1 MSTQFNEKPLKSKG
15 KEFQK
20 AFKYMTTTLA
30 IHFDPTAIHAAVDS
44 DGRLDLIALGGNQ
57 AGMPMA
63 IHLGLDDFVFI
74 GDEAEKQADLDP
86 SGVVDDP
93 IGSLIEENI
102 LSQGGR
108 VSTSEV
114 LLARLLTEV
123 YTKAVQVLD
132 KTPDHVLVVL
142 TAGGPEEETYIAAA
156 SRALIGQVEFVSETK
171 AWSAMAAHGP
181 QDIDPDL
188 SGVIG

>member
-63 IHLGLDDFVFI
+63 IHLFT
-74 GDEAEKQADLDP
+74 QTQMTR
-86 SGVVDDP
+86 
-93 IGSLIEENI
+93 LISK
-102 LSQGGR
+102 L
-108 VSTSEV
+108 
-114 LLARLLTEV
+114 
-123 YTKAVQVLD
+123 AVQIS
-132 KTPDHVLVVL
+132 TQSSQQAFI
-142 TAGGPEEETYIAAA
+142 T
-156 SRALIGQVEFVSETK
+156 
-171 AWSAMAAHGP
+171 
-181 QDIDPDL
+181 
-188 SGVIG
+188 